1 MSDKTDT
8 PQDPKAQDWP
18 NTVRSR
24 DELDSAL
31 EEGLESGRSKRTVHD
46 IFEEQIAK
54 FKNG

>member
-1 MSDKTDT
+1 MDDT
-8 PQDPKAQDWP
+8 RTTKPKNVDDWP
-18 NTVRSR
+18 NTVRSP

-31 EEGLESGRSKRTVHD
+31 EEGLKSGASDLTVHQ

>member
-1 MSDKTDT
+1 MDDT
-8 PQDPKAQDWP
+8 QTTKPKNLDDWP
-18 NTVRSR
+18 NTVRSP

-31 EEGLESGRSKRTVHD
+31 EEGLKSGESNLTVHQ